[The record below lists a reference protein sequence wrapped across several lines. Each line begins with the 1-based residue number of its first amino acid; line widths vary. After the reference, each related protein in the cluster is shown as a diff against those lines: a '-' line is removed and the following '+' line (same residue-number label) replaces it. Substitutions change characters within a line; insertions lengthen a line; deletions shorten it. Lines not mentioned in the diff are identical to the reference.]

1 MKRFL
6 KKSIIIFSFSVQF
19 ILAQTIVDLSQDWE
33 ENHSFSKSNE
43 LDSIIVSNIADLS
56 NILGFIVIH
65 DGKIISED
73 YYNNSFRD
81 DIFNIWSVTKS
92 FTSTLIG
99 QASDMGI
106 LMEPD
111 SMLSQFLTQYDLEY
125 LDEISLHN
133 LLTMSSGYSD
143 EYQYD
148 FVYRSTENLISMDHG
163 SPGQF
168 FYSNS
173 ACHINSHILYYNCG
187 ATPNE
192 FANNYLF
199 PYLGY
204 DNPQWDSGFL
214 DINNG
219 SISLYLTLREM
230 VKLGQLY
237 IQNGFSGSSQIL
249 SEDWIEKATSAQI
262 PAGIYWENSFG
273 LSKYGYLWW
282 IPEGN
287 DNVYF
292 AWGYGGQFIAV
303 MPERHLLIGTRST
316 DWGPG
321 DITYHTASLVDIIVN
336 ILYPFFETIHIAPS
350 GLEANVGESSI
361 SVSWNS
367 IENDEFQYFL
377 LERSTSED
385 FNSEI
390 VSLYSTTNSIED
402 DDLVENVNYYYR
414 VSYYA
419 NDWSEYSEVVSAT
432 LENVLLDSNYNIPN
446 NFTLNQNYPNPF
458 NPVTNLSYTLFEE
471 EFIEITIFDIN
482 GSHIN
487 TLISDRQSPGF
498 YSIQWVG
505 DNQIG
510 QQVGSGLYIYMLRAG
525 DRTLSKK
532 MLFLK

>member
-6 KKSIIIFSFSVQF
+6 KKSIITFSFSLQF
-19 ILAQTIVDLSQDWE
+19 ILSQNIVDLSQDWE
-33 ENHSFSKSNE
+33 VNQSFSKSNE

-99 QASDMGI
+99 QAWDMGL
-106 LMEPD
+106 LMAPD
-111 SMLSQFLTQYDLEY
+111 SMLSQFLTQFDLEY

-163 SPGQF
+163 SSGQF

-173 ACHINSHILYYNCG
+173 ACHINSHILYYNYG

-204 DNPQWDSGFL
+204 ENPQWDSGFL

-237 IQNGFSGSSQIL
+237 LQNGFSGSSQIL

-303 MPERHLLIGTRST
+303 MPEHHLIIGTRST

-321 DITYHTASLVDIIVN
+321 DITYHTASLVDFIVN

-350 GLEANVGESSI
+350 GLEANVGESSVNI
-361 SVSWNS
+361 SWNS
-367 IENDEFQYFL
+367 IENDEFQYYL
-377 LERSTSED
+377 IERAANED
-385 FNSEI
+385 FNNDV
-390 VSLYSTTNSIED
+390 VSTYTATNSIQD
-402 DDLVENVNYYYR
+402 SDLDEGIDYYYR

-419 NDWSEYSEVVSAT
+419 NDWSEYSEVLLVT
-432 LENVLLDSNYNIPN
+432 YENMDAEGDKNLPI
-446 NFTLNQNYPNPF
+446 NFTLHQNYPNPF
-458 NPVTNLSYTLFEE
+458 NPLTNISYTLTKNNH
-471 EFIEITIFDIN
+471 IELMIFDLN
-482 GSHIN
+482 GAHIK
-487 TLISDRQSPGF
+487 TLVSNQQLAGYHSVK
-498 YSIQWVG
+498 WNG
-505 DNQIG
+505 DDHNG
-510 QQVGSGLYIYMLRAG
+510 QQVSAGVYIYSLKDG
-525 DRTLSKK
+525 KEISSKK
-532 MLFLK
+532 MLYVK